1 MISRFDSSVFPGVAS
16 QVQGLEAYA
25 EARWQ
30 DLRLEGELNHHLA
43 CIPSSDNKCF
53 ERFWI
58 GSKDIWWVLLV
69 NDCQILVAVYSIS
82 E

>member
-58 GSKDIWWVLLV
+58 GRAFSQQWRQRLPRIF
-69 NDCQILVAVYSIS
+69 AVDS
-82 E
+82 EDGP